1 MSKMIVDGKFQELD
15 ENGNIKFIKH
25 YTNNKLICVDHLHN
39 ENELKYSIYYD
50 DENNCNKIVDSNGH
64 VMYEMKKIDK
74 DIHEHFDLN
83 ESNNKFSLINGEFNG
98 QCELCYN
105 YNNYK
110 SWISDFLEIP
120 LDTIENISIVKNKFL
135 IMKNVCGIN
144 YKILINIKRNLLAN
158 FIIVNNNT
166 NTETLL
172 KIYNHNQ
179 NANILCEKSN
189 YVNGKLE
196 GEKLEF
202 YYSSWKN
209 TLQHYNY
216 NNICYSY
223 CKDFMV
229 CKVSNYKDN
238 KITDSKIYK
247 INDYNKDYDYTKDE
261 TKQLIF
267 DQKFVFYNDYTYNLY
282 YETTFK
288 DYYKNYLNIDEDDE
302 NSNKKLSIHSNG
314 INNNGNCKYY
324 DFNVINNDKILLK
337 TINIKS
343 QIDCNYYEFYNLDE
357 KYKTNKNNILH
368 YFRCNNIYK
377 FHYNSGVVYYH
388 YSYKEYDYVKK
399 NYDKDNNLI
408 SSVAYKYGKVYEQLF
423 PPPSILESTI
433 NMIKNIIS

>member
-1 MSKMIVDGKFQELD
+1 MSKMILDGKFQELD

-39 ENELKYSIYYD
+39 ENELKYSIHYD

-64 VMYEMKKIDK
+64 VMYEMKKIGD

-105 YNNYK
+105 YKLWTSYCIK
-110 SWISDFLEIP
+110 VPS
-120 LDTIENISIVKNKFL
+120 NIFKKN
-135 IMKNVCGIN
+135 ICGIDYN
-144 YKILINIKRNLLAN
+144 ILINIKRNNLAQY
-158 FIIVNNNT
+158 IIVINGMK
-166 NTETLL
+166 TESALE
-172 KIYNHNQ
+172 ISDQ
-179 NANILCEKSN
+179 NANTIREKFN
-189 YVNGKLE
+189 IVNGKIE

-209 TLQHYNY
+209 ALHRYYYYKNG
-216 NNICYSY
+216 
-223 CKDFMV
+223 KDFMA
-229 CKVSNYKDN
+229 CKVSNYKDG

-267 DQKFVFYNDYTYNLY
+267 DQNFIFENDYKYYLY

-288 DYYKNYLNIDEDDE
+288 DYYENYLNINEDDE
-302 NSNKKLSIHSNG
+302 NSNKKLFIHSNG
-314 INNNGNCKYY
+314 IKCNGYEKFREYNIVDNNKTILKTLNANHLHYSDRNKYLKYY
-324 DFNVINNDKILLK
+324 IL
-337 TINIKS
+337 
-343 QIDCNYYEFYNLDE
+343 FNLDE
-357 KYKTNKNNILH
+357 KYKHNEKSYDTH
-368 YFRCNNIYK
+368 SYFSACYRFNYK
-377 FHYNSGVVYYH
+377 TGYVYIDT
-388 YSYKEYDYVKK
+388 SYKKYNYVK
-399 NYDKDNNLI
+399 NIHDERDKLI

-423 PPPSILESTI
+423 PSPPSILESTI

>member
-1 MSKMIVDGKFQELD
+1 MSKMILDGKFQELD

-50 DENNCNKIVDSNGH
+50 NENNCNKIVDSNGH
-64 VMYEMKKIDK
+64 VMYEMKKIGD

-105 YNNYK
+105 YKLWTSYCIKVPSNIFEKNN
-110 SWISDFLEIP
+110 
-120 LDTIENISIVKNKFL
+120 IVKNKFL
-135 IMKNVCGIN
+135 SMENLCEIKYNILTGIE
-144 YKILINIKRNLLAN
+144 RSDLAN
-158 FIIVNNNT
+158 FILVINDINT
-166 NTETLL
+166 HQNT
-172 KIYNHNQ
+172 I
-179 NANILCEKSN
+179 ILRKKFN
-189 YVNGKLE
+189 VINGKIE

-202 YYSSWKN
+202 YYSSWEN
-209 TLQHYNY
+209 ALCHYYYSNFHYN
-216 NNICYSY
+216 Y

-324 DFNVINNDKILLK
+324 DFNIINNDKILLK

-357 KYKTNKNNILH
+357 KYKTNKNNILY

-423 PPPSILESTI
+423 PPSPSILESTF
-433 NMIKNIIS
+433 NMIKNVIS